1 MLHPQK
7 ADATNKNMKKMKY
20 KVIDENI
27 TLESF
32 ESVREFTKI
41 CTTRKPNKAFFGYNL
56 ASERHGR
63 ASFYGTSSF
72 DAANKIMAKGYKE
85 GCKNLMQCKEG
96 IQINND
102 APKSK
107 IFKSYAGFAPCVPAV
122 LMGMPKTMYYRKKVI
137 TKMPV
142 VNLYYDCGVNC
153 GVSTDTM
160 TLGGKNIY
168 ALCNYLDSHNIRVNL
183 FAFVGVHISGLKNAF
198 LTIKIKDASMPIN
211 PQLIAYPVIHPSFF
225 RRHIFKWIETSEGT
239 NFSSLTHGYGSNTRD
254 FDHNV
259 QKILLD
265 AKILDEN
272 SFYIDCEESAKV
284 SSIEDMLLR
293 IGLKL

>member
-1 MLHPQK
+1 MR
-7 ADATNKNMKKMKY
+7 Y
-20 KVIDENI
+20 KVINENI

-41 CTTRKPNKAFFGYNL
+41 CATRKPNNAFSGYNL

-63 ASFYGTSSF
+63 TSFYGTSSF
-72 DAANKIMAKGYKE
+72 EIANKIMAKGYKE

-96 IQINND
+96 IQIKND
-102 APKSK
+102 AQKSK
-107 IFKSYAGFAPCVPAV
+107 VIKSYAGFAPCVPAV
-122 LMGMPKTMYYRKKVI
+122 LMGMPKTMYYRKKEM

-142 VNLYYDCGVNC
+142 INLYYDCGVNC
-153 GVSTDTM
+153 SVSTDIM
-160 TLGGKNIY
+160 TLGGKNVY
-168 ALCNYLDSHNIRVNL
+168 ALCKYLDAKNIRVNL
-183 FAFVGVHISGLKNAF
+183 FSFVGVHIAGSKNAF
-198 LTIKIKDASMPIN
+198 LTIKIKDASTPVN

-225 RRHIFKWIETSEGT
+225 RRHVFKWIETSEGT

-254 FDHNV
+254 FDHNI

-293 IGLKL
+293 VGLKL